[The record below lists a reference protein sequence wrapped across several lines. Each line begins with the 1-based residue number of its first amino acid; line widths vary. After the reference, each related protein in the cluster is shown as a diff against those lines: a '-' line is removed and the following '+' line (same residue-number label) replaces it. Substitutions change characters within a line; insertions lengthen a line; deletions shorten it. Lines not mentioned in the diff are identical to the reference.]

1 MCQLKWQRKKKKS
14 RKIEAQYSIGVSACD
29 QIKGCQALKCWISF
43 PHDNSKGPYE
53 PSAFP
58 RHCSLPAMVLL
69 PSQLETT
76 SQTMWNKPHQPPPC
90 FQPSLF
96 PVHAWASSLLM
107 LGHNQETQPVSTT
120 SCYRNFAHERHFA
133 SALYMQGRCDGITVK
148 KRLPLS
154 SPRLIIFGKIR
165 AVLALRDTFM

>member
-43 PHDNSKGPYE
+43 PHDNFKGPYE

-58 RHCSLPAMVLL
+58 RHCSPPAMVLL

-76 SQTMWNKPHQPPPC
+76 SQTMWNTPHQPPPC

-96 PVHAWASSLLM
+96 PADAWAQPGDTACLHHVLLQKFCTREALCKCFVHAGQMWWNHGEKKA
-107 LGHNQETQPVSTT
+107 
-120 SCYRNFAHERHFA
+120 A
-133 SALYMQGRCDGITVK
+133 TV
-148 KRLPLS
+148 LS
-154 SPRLIIFGKIR
+154 
-165 AVLALRDTFM
+165 